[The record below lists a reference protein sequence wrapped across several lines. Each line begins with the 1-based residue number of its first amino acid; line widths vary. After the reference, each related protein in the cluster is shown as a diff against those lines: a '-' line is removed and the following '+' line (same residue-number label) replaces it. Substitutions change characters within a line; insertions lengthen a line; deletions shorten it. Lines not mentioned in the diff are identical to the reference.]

1 MVVIVGKLEQIRALK
16 KGGSIQDLLDSAYRI
31 FGNPIAMF
39 DTYYSLIAYTDAA
52 TDDPVWNEL
61 ITTGTFSTQTQE
73 FFANERFTFFVT
85 NADKIVVLKSDELK
99 YDRVLALVYNRNR
112 VKVANLVMVDSNT
125 PSSTDDIIAFNAFA
139 DKMISKI
146 HDDEHFTIYGRE
158 YHDSLIGKI
167 LDGEIRDT
175 RVYAAHIQIL
185 YDGFES
191 YLYLAVIDVGQSGPH
206 SERLKNIR
214 DLLMEKY
221 QSFKFAIYSGYIVMI
236 MSSKQNSFYVDRVL
250 GNHDDFF
257 EINDIYAGISSS
269 FENLYEM
276 REYYNEA
283 AAMLKRGLED
293 NGNQRVHIYL
303 DC

>member
-1 MVVIVGKLEQIRALK
+1 MGKLEQIRALK
-16 KGGSIQDLLDSAYRI
+16 KGGSIQNLLDNAYRI

-39 DTYYSLIAYTDAA
+39 DTYYSLIAYTDVP

-61 ITTGTFSTQTQE
+61 ITTGTFSIQTQE

-112 VKVANLVMVDSNT
+112 IKVANLVMVDSNT
-125 PSSTDDIIAFNAFA
+125 PSSTDDLIAFNAFA

-146 HDDEHFTIYGRE
+146 HDDEHFTVYGRE
-158 YHDSLIGKI
+158 YHNSLIGKI
-167 LDGEIRDT
+167 LDGIIRDT

-191 YLYLAVIDVGQSGPH
+191 YLYLAVIDTSKSGLN
-206 SERLKNIR
+206 SDRLENIR
-214 DLLMEKY
+214 DLLIEKY
-221 QSFKFAIYSGYIVMI
+221 QSFKFAIYSDYIIMI
-236 MSSKQNSFYVDRVL
+236 MSSKQNSFYADRVL
-250 GNHDDFF
+250 GKHADFF
-257 EINDIYAGISSS
+257 ELNDLYAGVSSS

-276 REYYNEA
+276 RAYYDEA
-283 AAMLKRGLED
+283 VDTLKRGLEND
-293 NGNQRVHIYL
+293 GNQRVHIYL